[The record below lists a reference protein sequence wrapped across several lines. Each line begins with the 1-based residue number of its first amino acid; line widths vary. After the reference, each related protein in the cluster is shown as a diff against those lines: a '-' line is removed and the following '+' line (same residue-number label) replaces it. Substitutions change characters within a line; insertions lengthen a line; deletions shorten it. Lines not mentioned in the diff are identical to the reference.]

1 MLRLTQVWK
10 TYPGETRP
18 AVAGVDLEIQAG
30 EFFALVGPSGCGKT
44 TTLRLIAGFET
55 PDRGDIRLG
64 ERSLLGVPPFQRPV
78 HTVFQNYALFP
89 HLTVA
94 QNISFGLEVRG
105 VGRREIRSR
114 VAEMLALVRLDGL
127 AHRYPRELS
136 GGQQQ
141 RVALARALIQKP
153 QVLLL
158 DEPLGALDLKLRKQM
173 QIELKQ
179 MQQQLGLTFL
189 YVTHDQEEALALSN
203 RLAVMQGGRV
213 LQVGTPQEV
222 YEQPNCYFVA
232 DFLGESNFVPGQV
245 VELGCPWLQVRLPN
259 GQQVRVQHPGGHLSL
274 GAEVTLLIRPE
285 QVQLQPATAGESA
298 ARITEV
304 DYLGVDT
311 RYWVQLPGSPCLQVR
326 QAGGGFQVGERV
338 QVHFPATALRV
349 IGLETSAPAEQEV
362 WHPSPPAVRQP
373 ETRESQADV
382 RS

>member
-10 TYPGETRP
+10 TYSRESRP
-18 AVAGVDLEIQAG
+18 AVAGIDLEIQAG

-64 ERSLLGVPPFQRPV
+64 GRSLLGVPPFQRPV

-94 QNISFGLEVRG
+94 RNISFGLEVRG
-105 VGRREIRSR
+105 VSRGEIRSR
-114 VAEMLALVRLDGL
+114 VGEMLALVRLDGL

-173 QIELKQ
+173 QSELKQ

-232 DFLGESNFVPGQV
+232 DFIGESNFLTGRV
-245 VELGCPWLQVRLPN
+245 VEPGCPWVQVRLAN
-259 GQQVRVQHPGGHLSL
+259 GQHVRVHHPSGNLSL
-274 GAEVTLLIRPE
+274 GSEVTLVIRPE
-285 QVQLQPATAGESA
+285 QVQLQPATAGEA
-298 ARITEV
+298 AAWIKEV
-304 DYLGVDT
+304 DYLGLDS
-311 RYWVQLPGSPCLQVR
+311 RYWVQLPGGICLQVR
-326 QAGGGFQVGERV
+326 QAGGGFHVGERV
-338 QVHFPATALRV
+338 QVILPPTALRV
-349 IGLETSAPAEQEV
+349 IGLDTPADQEH
-362 WHPSPPAVRQP
+362 WRPPPPAVRQP
-373 ETRESQADV
+373 EAI
-382 RS
+382 

>member
-10 TYPGETRP
+10 TYGRETRA
-18 AVAGVDLEIQAG
+18 AVAGIDLEIQAG
-30 EFFALVGPSGCGKT
+30 EFFSLVGPSGCGKT

-55 PDRGDIRLG
+55 PDRGELHLG

-94 QNISFGLEVRG
+94 RNISFGLEVRG
-105 VGRREIRSR
+105 VSRGEIRSR
-114 VAEMLALVRLDGL
+114 VGEMLALVRLDGL

-173 QIELKQ
+173 QSELKQ

-232 DFLGESNFVPGQV
+232 DFIGESNFLTGQV
-245 VELGCPWLQVRLPN
+245 VELGCPWMQVRLPYD
-259 GQQVRVQHPGGHLSL
+259 QQVRVHHPGGNLSL
-274 GAEVTLLIRPE
+274 GAAVTLVIRPE
-285 QVQLQPATAGESA
+285 QVQLQPATSGESA
-298 ARITEV
+298 AWITDV
-304 DYLGVDT
+304 DYLGGDS
-311 RYWVQLPGSPCLQVR
+311 RYWVQLPGGIRLQVR
-326 QAGGGFQVGERV
+326 QAGGGLQIGERV
-338 QVHFPATALRV
+338 QVHLPPTALRV
-349 IGLETSAPAEQEV
+349 INLDTPFPPEQEH
-362 WHPSPPAVRQP
+362 WRPPPPAVRQP
-373 ETRESQADV
+373 ETI
-382 RS
+382 